1 MKVRDRL
8 ILAVVA
14 AVIVIGAVWL
24 VLVSPER
31 SKVSTLSSQIAT
43 ERAALASAQATLAA
57 ARATAA
63 GYPADVAAISHVM
76 TAVPPD
82 PQEPNIVT
90 TITKLAGTSVD
101 VHEISLGGPTP
112 SAAGPVGIGLTFTFK
127 TTYSSL
133 ENFLAQLDNLL
144 KTDGTNIDASGRA
157 FTINSV
163 ALQPLAPDKTEATV
177 TIDAYSQNA
186 AAPVAAAT
194 TTTSTGATTPPTGAT
209 GATGATTTTTP

>member
-1 MKVRDRL
+1 MRVRDRL
-8 ILAVVA
+8 VLAVVA
-14 AVIVIGAVWL
+14 AVIVVGAVWL

-31 SKVSTLSSQIAT
+31 SKASNLSTQITT
-43 ERAALASAQATLAA
+43 ERAALASADASLAA

-101 VHEISLGGPTP
+101 VHEISVGGAAA
-112 SAAGPVGIGLTFTFK
+112 SASGPVSIGLTFTFK
-127 TTYSSL
+127 TTYAAL
-133 ENFLAQLDNLL
+133 ESFIAKLDNLL

-157 FTINSV
+157 FTVNSV
-163 ALQPLAPDKTEATV
+163 SLSPLPPNKTTATV
-177 TIDAYSQNA
+177 TIAAYSQNA
-186 AAPVAAAT
+186 AAPVSAAT
-194 TTTSTGATTPPTGAT
+194 TTPTTPAGAT
-209 GATGATTTTTP
+209 GVTGATTTTP

>member
-8 ILAVVA
+8 VLAVVGA
-14 AVIVIGAVWL
+14 IIVVGAVWL
-24 VLVSPER
+24 LLVSPER

-43 ERAALASAQATLAA
+43 ERAALASAQATLVA

-101 VHEISLGGPTP
+101 VHEISVGGATTT
-112 SAAGPVGIGLTFTFK
+112 AAGPIGIGLTFTFK

-133 ENFLAQLDNLL
+133 ENFLGQLDNLL
-144 KTDGTNIDASGRA
+144 KTDGTHIDASGRA
-157 FTINSV
+157 FTVNSV
-163 ALQPLAPDKTEATV
+163 ALQPLAPNRTEATV
-177 TIDAYSQNA
+177 TIDAYAQNA

-194 TTTSTGATTPPTGAT
+194 TTTSTGAT